1 MGYKNREILTS
12 WANNVDTV
20 AELTKHSSVRTA
32 SKSRLNDLLNT
43 VSTGKIVGATEH
55 RFNGK
60 KMLSIHKLTTNV
72 VPAFIECLG
81 SPTQLPAFLKMFY
94 PEMLQR
100 KDYKSSCSI
109 ASSNILQMPS
119 GRGSGASQA
128 VKSLFVPVNKY
139 DPWRDD
145 KKLMADV
152 WKAVNLIGCNQ
163 VTGHQLSKEEPGRG
177 IYVTKDLIMDML
189 EHPEKATKTKIA
201 NALVLMRVA
210 GAIHLAQPDELTDAG
225 LKLTQ
230 FNNGSK
236 LVKSHH
242 VYILGDFNNSNWD
255 LVAANFNLNLNTPIS
270 KEMLTQLFG
279 EQVARDYF
287 PDLSGG
293 VGKREIDFFMTLKG
307 SKGYTN
313 EPIMTAKAAADT
325 ISSLASIKDRTSRQ
339 WVDQI
344 CNVKPVEME
353 KMSKSKAKQRGYLL
367 GGFKD
372 TPPAEKLIVP
382 TTKEALRMCVENLAG
397 KNEKLLREL
406 KARMHKK

>member
-1 MGYKNREILTS
+1 MGYYKNKELLMD
-12 WANNVDTV
+12 WQNNIDKV
-20 AELTKHSSVRTA
+20 AELTMHSPVRTA
-32 SKSRLNDLLNT
+32 KKSRLSDLLNT
-43 VSTGKIVGATEH
+43 VSTGKIVGAKE
-55 RFNGK
+55 K
-60 KMLSIHKLTTNV
+60 KELNKKKVILTSNSKANP
-72 VPAFIECLG
+72 VPAFLECLG
-81 SPTQLPAFLKMFY
+81 SPEQLPAFLKQFY

-100 KDYKSSCSI
+100 KDYKQACSI
-109 ASSNILQMPS
+109 ATSNILQMPS

-145 KKLMADV
+145 EKLLADV
-152 WKAVNLIGCNQ
+152 WQAVNLIAVNQ
-163 VTGHQLSKEEPGRG
+163 VTGHQLSKEPGRG

-210 GAIHLAQPDELTDAG
+210 GAIHLAQPDELTDSG
-225 LKLTQ
+225 KKLME

-242 VYILGDFNNSNWD
+242 VYILGDFNTANWD

-270 KEMLTQLFG
+270 KEMLIQLFE

-293 VGKREIDFFMTLKG
+293 IGKTEINFFMGIKAE
-307 SKGYTN
+307 KGYTN

-353 KMSKSKAKQRGYLL
+353 KMSKSKAKQLGYLL

-406 KARMHKK
+406 KVRMPR

>member
-1 MGYKNREILTS
+1 MRYENKELLTN
-12 WANNVDTV
+12 WANNIDKV
-20 AELTKHSSVRTA
+20 AELTRHSTVRTA
-32 SKSRLNDLLNT
+32 KKSRLDSLFNSVN
-43 VSTGKIVGATEH
+43 VGKVIGAKEKKEL
-55 RFNGK
+55 NGK
-60 KMLSIHKLTTNV
+60 KYILTSNSKSNPTV
-72 VPAFIECLG
+72 AFIECLG
-81 SPTQLPAFLKMFY
+81 SPTQLPEFLKMFY

-100 KDYKSSCSI
+100 KNYKSSCSI

-139 DPWRDD
+139 DRRDD

-152 WKAVNLIGCNQ
+152 WQAVNLIGCNQ
-163 VTGHQLSKEEPGRG
+163 VTGHQLSKEPGRG
-177 IYVTKDLIMDML
+177 IYITKDLIMDML

-201 NALVLMRVA
+201 NSLVLMRVS

-307 SKGYTN
+307 TKGYTN

-353 KMSKSKAKQRGYLL
+353 KMSKSKAKQLGYLL

-382 TTKEALRMCVENLAG
+382 TTREALRMCL
-397 KNEKLLREL
+397 EKLSANNGKLKKEL
-406 KARMHKK
+406 KAKMHRK

>member
-1 MGYKNREILTS
+1 MAYQNRELLADWQNHI
-12 WANNVDTV
+12 DKV
-20 AELTKHSSVRTA
+20 AELTMHSTVRTA
-32 SKSRLNDLLNT
+32 KKSRLSDLLNT
-43 VSTGKIVGATEH
+43 ISTGKIVGATEH
-55 RFNGK
+55 KIDGK

-72 VPAFIECLG
+72 VPAFVECLG
-81 SPTQLPAFLKMFY
+81 SPTQLPVFLKMFY

-100 KDYKSSCSI
+100 KDYKQACSI
-109 ASSNILQMPS
+109 AKSNILQMPS

-139 DPWRDD
+139 DPWRCY

-152 WKAVNLIGCNQ
+152 WQAVNLIGCNQ
-163 VTGHQLSKEEPGRG
+163 VTGHQLSKEPGRG

-210 GAIHLAQPDELTDAG
+210 GAIHLAQPDELTDSG
-225 LKLTQ
+225 KKLTQ

-242 VYILGDFNNSNWD
+242 VYILGDFNTANWD
-255 LVAANFNLNLNTPIS
+255 LVANNFNLNLNIPTS

-293 VGKREIDFFMTLKG
+293 VGRREIDFFMTLKG

-325 ISSLASIKDRTSRQ
+325 ISSTSDVKDRTSRQ

-406 KARMHKK
+406 KVRMHR

>member
-1 MGYKNREILTS
+1 MRYMNKELLAN
-12 WANNVDTV
+12 WANNIDKV
-20 AELTKHSSVRTA
+20 AELTRHSTTRTA
-32 SKSRLNDLLNT
+32 KKSRLNELLNT
-43 VSTGKIVGATEH
+43 VSTGKIVGAKEKKEL
-55 RFNGK
+55 NGK
-60 KMLSIHKLTTNV
+60 KVILTSNSKANPV
-72 VPAFIECLG
+72 IAFLECLG
-81 SPTQLPAFLKMFY
+81 SPTQLPEFLKMFY

-100 KDYKSSCSI
+100 KNYKSSCSI

-139 DPWRDD
+139 DRRDD

-152 WKAVNLIGCNQ
+152 WQAVNLIGCNQ
-163 VTGHQLSKEEPGRG
+163 VTGHQLSKEPGRG
-177 IYVTKDLIMDML
+177 IYITKDLIMDML

-201 NALVLMRVA
+201 NSLVLMRVA

-307 SKGYTN
+307 TKGYTN

-353 KMSKSKAKQRGYLL
+353 KMSKSKAKQLGYLL

-382 TTKEALRMCVENLAG
+382 TTREALRMCL
-397 KNEKLLREL
+397 EKLSANNGKLKKEL
-406 KARMHKK
+406 KAKMHRK